1 MVASFPR
8 RVCTG
13 KTSTRLSG
21 TTAWLAL
28 ALTVAPLGGCY
39 EFGDLTGS
47 IATTREGEPK
57 ELPTNEASLRAYADH
72 LSEIYDQNPGEKV
85 ASINYAR
92 ALRALAR
99 YKEAAAVMQA
109 AAVKSPTDFEV
120 LGAYGKALT
129 DAGQYVQAKDVL
141 TRAYPA
147 DRPDWRILSV
157 QGAVEDYL
165 GDHVGAQSFYHE
177 ALEIAPGEPTI
188 LNNQGLSYA
197 LTKQPALAEGVL
209 REAAASPRADARV
222 RQNLALVLSLDGKF
236 AEAERVDRRD
246 ISKQAAATNVR
257 AIRAMFAR
265 AETLP
270 VGEPVTEYASDP
282 VGTTRESQEHAMQ
295 AVDTAPA
302 TAASEPSRRLRPAT
316 RGSPSIA
323 AGEPEKTI
331 QQATREWLATT
342 PSEPVKPVERAA
354 RGSPRATAGE
364 PSKRD
369 MRETPPSP
377 TTTGEP
383 EEQAKQAE
391 HEASSPAP
399 RGTRKTATNA
409 APDSVPSASTGGSVK
424 SVEPDARDPPSPT
437 NGEPKKPV
445 TKNAPGL
452 TPEIV
457 FDPAG

>member
-1 MVASFPR
+1 MAALFPR
-8 RVCTG
+8 RVCTS
-13 KTSTRLSG
+13 KTSTRLSR

-28 ALTVAPLGGCY
+28 ALTVTPLGGCY

-47 IATTREGEPK
+47 IATSSEEEPN
-57 ELPTNEASLRAYADH
+57 ELPTNEASLRAYADR
-72 LSEIYDQNPGEKV
+72 LSAIYDQNRGEKV

-92 ALRALAR
+92 ALRAMAR
-99 YKEAAAVMQA
+99 YKEAAAVMQT
-109 AAVKSPTDFEV
+109 AAVKSPTDFQV

-157 QGAVEDYL
+157 QGAVDDYL
-165 GDHVGAQSFYHE
+165 GDHVGAQNFYHE

-197 LTKQPALAEGVL
+197 LMKQPALAESAL

-257 AIRAMFAR
+257 AIRARFAR

-270 VGEPVTEYASDP
+270 VDEPATEYTSDP
-282 VGTTRESQEHAMQ
+282 VATTRESQERAMQ
-295 AVDTAPA
+295 AADSAPA
-302 TAASEPSRRLRPAT
+302 AAAGEPSRRPRPGA
-316 RGSPSIA
+316 RGSPSMA
-323 AGEPEKTI
+323 TGQSEKTI
-331 QQATREWLATT
+331 EQARREWLSTT
-342 PSEPVKPVERAA
+342 PSEPVKPVERPA
-354 RGSPRATAGE
+354 RGSPRAT
-364 PSKRD
+364 
-369 MRETPPSP
+369 
-377 TTTGEP
+377 TGEP
-383 EEQAKQAE
+383 EERAKQAE
-391 HEASSPAP
+391 HAASSPTTG
-399 RGTRKTATNA
+399 GTRKTVTNV
-409 APDSVPSASTGGSVK
+409 APDPVPSASTGGSAK
-424 SVEPDARDPPSPT
+424 SVEPDAHDSPSAT

-445 TKNAPGL
+445 TKNAPDL